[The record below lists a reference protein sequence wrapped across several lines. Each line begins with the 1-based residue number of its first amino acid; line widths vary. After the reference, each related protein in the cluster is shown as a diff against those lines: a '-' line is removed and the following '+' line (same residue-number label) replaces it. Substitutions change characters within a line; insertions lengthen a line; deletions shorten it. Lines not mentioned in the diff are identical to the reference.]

1 MLNIVLSSSQQCR
14 CKTPTLIGNLIV
26 KELLNLKSDIKQHS
40 KMCCNVPWETAK
52 MRTIRLKKN
61 FVKYLKTKYPTNK
74 IKPLTQNRISS
85 AENCATSLP
94 PILLTHFPA
103 KQRKI
108 YAVKTFDRFS
118 VWISHSA
125 KFPSSA
131 RAGCVET
138 IFHAASC
145 VSIPSALMI

>member
-1 MLNIVLSSSQQCR
+1 

-26 KELLNLKSDIKQHS
+26 KELLNQTGDKQIAP
-40 KMCCNVPWETAK
+40 CGTAK

-118 VWISHSA
+118 V
-125 KFPSSA
+125 
-131 RAGCVET
+131 
-138 IFHAASC
+138 
-145 VSIPSALMI
+145 

>member
-26 KELLNLKSDIKQHS
+26 KELLNPNRHKQHS
-40 KMCCNVPWETAK
+40 KTCCNVPWETAK

-61 FVKYLKTKYPTNK
+61 FVKYLKIKIPLRNTKSITQKK
-74 IKPLTQNRISS
+74 ISL
-85 AENCATSLP
+85 AENCATPLP
-94 PILLTHFPA
+94 LHLTHHSPA

-108 YAVKTFDRFS
+108 YAVKTFYRFL

-138 IFHAASC
+138 IFPAASC